1 MRAAMSNLMDVFWNH
16 GGAICIDQ
24 CGKIDLGIGPLDYI
38 PASIWDAATA
48 ARSARFEAER

>member
-1 MRAAMSNLMDVFWNH
+1 MSNLMDVFWNH